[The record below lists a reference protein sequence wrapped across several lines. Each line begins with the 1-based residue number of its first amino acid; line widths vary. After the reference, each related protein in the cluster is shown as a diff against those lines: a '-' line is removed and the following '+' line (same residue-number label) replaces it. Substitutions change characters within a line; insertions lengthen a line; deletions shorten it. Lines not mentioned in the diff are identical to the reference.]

1 MGQPTFAYSKGDRL
15 FEGLKTVYG
24 SMSLTFDLNS
34 LQNDRQQGGRITP
47 RSVGDR
53 YEVASQGS
61 EHGTDG
67 SYGLIGSVGGS
78 DDLPARSASNKNVA
92 ALAKLREKQQR
103 VVQALRTNTAGP
115 QPQPI
120 GIGRQ
125 VSFSEAQQQPAL
137 NRQFTESSVD
147 GAGSVVFDAC
157 AGISAVASP
166 VTANTELMKLLSE
179 VKESQ
184 DTLFQALKEQ
194 RLCRSWAELQ
204 GSIQDGERRQSAIQ
218 GSVESQS
225 TRLDILSTKVAS
237 QHQEHIDELTRMRGS
252 LATEADCSSLRAEIE
267 GLRAQQVALD
277 KQNKAFAQ
285 IWVKEKQKLEAEV
298 ARLTDRNSELVQR
311 LQAAMPSSQN
321 GIDESLVRR
330 LSTLKTM
337 SSPLRIAALVSGIV
351 AILGLAGSIGY
362 GVARSTSTRI
372 SPRKTRA
379 ALIFGP
385 GLRIRPEL
393 VPQLTAFAVSDAPLR
408 WCSSQQRSHRRGCDQ
423 KTFLTQR

>member
-1 MGQPTFAYSKGDRL
+1 
-15 FEGLKTVYG
+15 
-24 SMSLTFDLNS
+24 MSLTFDLNS
-34 LQNDRQQGGRITP
+34 LRNDRQQGGRLTP
-47 RSVGDR
+47 GSVGDR
-53 YEVASQGS
+53 YEIASQGS

-78 DDLPARSASNKNVA
+78 DDLPARSSSNKNVA

-115 QPQPI
+115 PPQPI

-157 AGISAVASP
+157 AGISVVASP

-179 VKESQ
+179 VKDSQ
-184 DTLFQALKEQ
+184 DTLFQALKDQEQ
-194 RLCRSWAELQ
+194 RLGRSWAELQ

-285 IWVKEKQKLEAEV
+285 MWVKEKQKLEAEV

-330 LSTLKTM
+330 LSTLKSM

-362 GVARSTSTRI
+362 GLARSTSARI

-423 KTFLTQR
+423 KPFLTQR